1 MQKVKVKFKKL
12 HPDAKF
18 PERVDEL
25 CGGWDV
31 TCTEII
37 REAPDFVICKLGF
50 ALEIPAGY
58 KVTLVPRSSFTKYK
72 WILQNSP
79 GLGDASYVGE
89 YQYRFRALPN
99 YIFLHRNDVADIISS
114 TNYRGFGLEYPDFPY
129 QVGERIG
136 QIYLEEVIPI
146 EFEEVEELSDTIRGT
161 GGFGSTGNK

>member
-12 HPDAKF
+12 HPDAKL
-18 PERVDEL
+18 PERADEL

-31 TCTEII
+31 ICTEII
-37 REAPDFVICKLGF
+37 QESNDFVICKLGF

-89 YQYRFRALPN
+89 YQYRFRALPK
-99 YIFLHRNDVADIISS
+99 YTFLHRNDIADVICRN
-114 TNYRGFGLEYPDFPY
+114 NYKGFDLEYPDFPY
-129 QVGERIG
+129 QVGDRIG

-146 EFEEVEELSDTIRGT
+146 EFEEVEELSETVRGT
-161 GGFGSTGNK
+161 GGFGSSGN